1 MLAFLATG
9 QTSNLT
15 DEDTGGSID
24 DYLNGPSMASI
35 LLKQAKGQY
44 LRDQMQ
50 AAGDEN
56 PGMAPMIA
64 SIMQLDR

>member
-9 QTSNLT
+9 QTNNLT

-44 LRDQMQ
+44 LREQMQ
-50 AAGDEN
+50 QDNGET